1 MKLSCC
7 EEEMVK
13 KDPIKLEKKKNLKKK
28 QIKENSVTV
37 DDLSIAHNGRSKVLS
52 TAHSKEEM

>member
-13 KDPIKLEKKKNLKKK
+13 KDPIKLKKNLEKK
-28 QIKENSVTV
+28 QIKKKSVTV
-37 DDLSIAHNGRSKVLS
+37 DDLSIADNGRSKVLS
-52 TAHSKEEM
+52 TAHNREEM